1 MKKQMVRTM
10 IEKWHELKP
19 RQFLGDTRESIADT
33 KRRLLLRRFP
43 RTGAQAPVVE
53 PDQG

>member
-10 IEKWHELKP
+10 IEKWNELKP
-19 RQFLGDTRESIADT
+19 RQFLGDAGESMADT

-43 RTGAQAPVVE
+43 RTGAQDSAGE
-53 PDQG
+53 LHRG